1 MFYSVMAQDYTGD
14 VNIAPSF
21 HFVDP
26 QKLMGRLT
34 SKEIA
39 GLIEEGERATWHKLE
54 QIRICSEV
62 GRTLDEIL
70 DNHDEHDIKSFYKRR
85 DAPKKQPA
93 YKKRDALTKKP
104 AMHVPD
110 AR

>member
-1 MFYSVMAQDYTGD
+1 MSMFYSVMAQDYTGD

-34 SKEIA
+34 SDEIA
-39 GLIEEGERATWHKLE
+39 GLIEEGERATWQKLA
-54 QIRICSEV
+54 QVRICSEV

-70 DNHDEHDIKSFYKRR
+70 DTHDEHNVKSFYKRR
-85 DAPKKQPA
+85 GAPKKKPA
-93 YKKRDALTKKP
+93 YKKRTAAK
-104 AMHVPD
+104 
-110 AR
+110 